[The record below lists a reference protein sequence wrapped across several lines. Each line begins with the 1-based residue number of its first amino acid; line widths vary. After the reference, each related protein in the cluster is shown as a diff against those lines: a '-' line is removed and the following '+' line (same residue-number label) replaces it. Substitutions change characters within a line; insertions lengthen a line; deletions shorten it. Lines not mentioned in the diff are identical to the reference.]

1 MKPHLHG
8 SSGLFPPSTPEKQ
21 RKEICC
27 QWQLVGVTGLEPV
40 QYFYPQILSLLSMP
54 IRLYPHMAGVVW
66 IEHTMQESKSCALT
80 AWLHSY
86 INPAALQAAL
96 AYLQGKT
103 HTNHCD
109 TGLLV
114 LVVGLEPT
122 RYYYQQIL
130 SLPRLPIPS
139 YQHIVRNYLT
149 HNYLRLR
156 IVD

>member
-1 MKPHLHG
+1 MDYNFDKKLNKIQVKTSIKSKNGCSIFDLTSSTAHRTNGERKPLHHTLYIKPHLHG

-96 AYLQGKT
+96 AYLHG
-103 HTNHCD
+103 C
-109 TGLLV
+109 
-114 LVVGLEPT
+114 
-122 RYYYQQIL
+122 
-130 SLPRLPIPS
+130 
-139 YQHIVRNYLT
+139 
-149 HNYLRLR
+149 
-156 IVD
+156 